1 MLLHAV
7 DVASVD
13 ENGLFGKTALPGGKP
28 HHPAIYVCHALQA
41 NEYSSLRGCHL

>member
-7 DVASVD
+7 DFASVD

-28 HHPAIYVCHALQA
+28 HRSAIYGCHARQA
-41 NEYSSLRGCHL
+41 NEYANLRAGLL